1 MIRSKWFKAIV
12 AIVIIGLIIDL
23 GSRIIVDWLWFLE
36 VDYLSVFLKIR
47 FTQVILGILI
57 FGISGLFFW
66 SNLSLAGR
74 QKWQWADGKG
84 KIANNPPYLQVK
96 PQQLINYASP
106 TKVLVDRI
114 KAERN
119 IRNKPTFKLSF
130 LLPATLISIL
140 ILSFLLIYYSDLVVE
155 VWQQKDGLNITFNGL
170 RNVFSQG
177 RTHIIN
183 RYWWLFGLVITITGL
198 ILLKTRLTLNI
209 TALAF
214 SLLLSLII
222 AGNWISLLGFF
233 QPTSF
238 NYADPQFNNDIS
250 FYIFIL
256 PVLNLVSLWLS
267 GLSICNL
274 IIIFLRYLLSGN
286 SLSEGKFP
294 GFSAFQ
300 VRHLSLL
307 GGIVMIAMAL
317 HHWLNRYQLLY
328 SQQGV
333 VYGAGF
339 TDVKFKIPIETI
351 LSISAIAIAFW
362 LFYYSLNKE
371 KKSQLNK
378 FLKLKI
384 KRPKKVK
391 IIVILLPVAFYLFFL
406 LTGEVASKLV
416 QRFRVQPNE
425 LAAETPYLL
434 RNIALTRRAFNL
446 DEIDSQTFNPQG
458 ELIATNIASN
468 SSTIENIRL
477 WDTRPILQT
486 NRQLQQIRLYY
497 QFLDADVDRYT
508 LEDDKQQVIISARE
522 LDYESVPQR
531 AKTWVNKHLVYTH
544 GYGFTLSPVNQVSEG
559 GLPFYYVKDIGTSTT
574 ETGSLTV
581 SSQEIR
587 DSIPLKNPRIYYGEL
602 TDNYI
607 MTNTRVREFDFPS
620 GEDNI
625 YNIYD
630 GQGGIDINNYGLRL
644 IFAEYLK
651 DWQMLF
657 TRNFTPKTKVLLR
670 RDIAQRVAK
679 IAPWLRYDNDPYLVV
694 ADTSTPEG
702 QEDSNLYW
710 IIDAYTISDR
720 YPYSD
725 PGTNSFNYIRNSVKV
740 VVDAYNG
747 DIDYYIADPNDP
759 IINTWNKVFPR
770 LFKPLAQMPVSLQS
784 HIRYPEDLFSTQS
797 EQLLVYHMTDAQVF
811 YNREDQWQIPQEIY
825 GRESQSVEPY
835 YLIMRLPT
843 ATEEEFILLHP
854 YTPVSRPNLIAWL
867 AARSDGDDYG
877 KLLLY
882 KFPKQKLVYGPK
894 QIEALINQDPVI
906 SQQISLWNR
915 EGSRA
920 IQGNLLIIPIEQSL
934 LYVEPLY
941 LEAEQNSL
949 PTLVRV
955 IVVYEN
961 QIVMAETLDEAI
973 SAIFQPEAI
982 DDSTIIRPVEVLE

>member
-1 MIRSKWFKAIV
+1 MNRSFWFKAI
-12 AIVIIGLIIDL
+12 ATMIVLGLIIDL
-23 GSRIIVDWLWFLE
+23 GSRIIVDWLWFSE
-36 VDYLSVFLKIR
+36 VDYLSVLLKTR
-47 FTQVILGILI
+47 LTQIILGLLVL
-57 FGISGLFFW
+57 GISGLFFW
-66 SNLSLAGR
+66 SNLSLASR
-74 QKWQWADGKG
+74 QKWQWSDR
-84 KIANNPPYLQVK
+84 ISSQDSLPYLQEK
-96 PQQLINYASP
+96 SQQLLKNTSP
-106 TKVLVDRI
+106 TKVLVERI
-114 KAERN
+114 KAEQN
-119 IRNKPTFKLSF
+119 IRNRPAFKLSF
-130 LLPATLISIL
+130 LLPVSLFSIL
-140 ILSFLLIYYSDLVVE
+140 ILALLLIYYGDLVRE
-155 VWQQKDGLNITFNGL
+155 IWQQKDGLNISFNGL
-170 RNVFSQG
+170 RNALVRERSEVLD
-177 RTHIIN
+177 
-183 RYWWLFGLVITITGL
+183 RYWWLLGLVIAIAGL
-198 ILLKTRLTLNI
+198 TLFRTRLSLNLI
-209 TALAF
+209 AIAF
-214 SLLLSLII
+214 SLLMSLTI
-222 AGNWISLLGFF
+222 AGNWISILGFL

-256 PVLNLVSLWLS
+256 PVLNLISSWLS
-267 GLSICNL
+267 SLLICNF

-300 VRHLSLL
+300 IRHLSLL
-307 GGIVMIAMAL
+307 GGMVMMAMGL

-339 TDVKFKIPIETI
+339 TDVNFKLPIETI
-351 LSISAIAIAFW
+351 LSISAIAIACW
-362 LFYYSLNKE
+362 LFYSSFRRN
-371 KKSQLNK
+371 KKSQLTK
-378 FLKLKI
+378 KAVKSTRSKTAKL
-384 KRPKKVK
+384 
-391 IIVILLPVAFYLFFL
+391 IVIWLPVVFYLFFL
-406 LTGEVASKLV
+406 LTGELASELIQV
-416 QRFRVQPNE
+416 FRVQPNE

-434 RNIALTRRAFNL
+434 RNIAMTRRAFNL
-446 DEIDSQTFNPQG
+446 DEIESETFNPQG
-458 ELIATNIASN
+458 ELTASDIANS
-468 SSTIENIRL
+468 SSTIENVRL

-497 QFLDADVDRYT
+497 EFLDADIDRYI
-508 LEDDKQQVIISARE
+508 LQNNKQQVIISARE
-522 LDYESVPQR
+522 LDYSAVPKR

-559 GLPFYYVKDIGTSTT
+559 GLPFYYVKDIGTSTS

-581 SSQEIR
+581 SSDIIR
-587 DSIPLKNPRIYYGEL
+587 DSFPLENPRIYYGEL
-602 TDNYI
+602 TNNYV

-620 GEDNI
+620 GEENI
-625 YNIYD
+625 YNIYE
-630 GQGGIDINNYGLRL
+630 GSGGISVNNYGLRL

-657 TRNFTPKTKVLLR
+657 TRNFTPETKVLLR
-670 RDIAQRVAK
+670 RNITRRVAK

-694 ADTSTPEG
+694 ADTPTLEG
-702 QEDSNLYW
+702 QKDSNLYW

-725 PGTNSFNYIRNSVKV
+725 PGDRSFNYLRNSVKV

-747 DIDYYIADPNDP
+747 DVNFYIADSNDP
-759 IINTWNKVFPR
+759 IINTWNKVFPQ
-770 LFKPLAQMPVSLQS
+770 LFKPLAQMPLSL
-784 HIRYPEDLFSTQS
+784 HNNIRYPEDLFSTQS
-797 EQLLVYHMTDAQVF
+797 ERLLTYHMTDAQVF

-825 GRESQSVEPY
+825 GTEPQPVEPY

-843 ATEEEFILLHP
+843 ATAEEFILLHP

-867 AARSDGDDYG
+867 AARSDGVNYG

-941 LEAEQNSL
+941 IEAEQNSL
-949 PTLVRV
+949 PTLARV

-961 QIVMAETLDEAI
+961 KIVMAETLDEAI

-982 DDSTIIRPVEVLE
+982 DDSTIIRPVETVE